1 MKNVNKIKVT
11 KQEIRT
17 YESNGRVQ
25 SWTYSEQFLKTLLG
39 REGKYEISS
48 KNANVI
54 WYELKQDSDTT
65 EETNETKVV
74 TNNFDVLESDGF
86 IVTDSVKDRID
97 NYSIEELKKY
107 AKNGKISGHTLS
119 KIDKANNE

>member
-1 MKNVNKIKVT
+1 MKTVNKIKVT

-17 YESNGRVQ
+17 YEIDGRVQ
-25 SWTYSEQFLKTLLG
+25 NWTYSEQFLKTLLG
-39 REGKYEISS
+39 RDGKYEISS
-48 KNANVI
+48 KNANVT
-54 WYELKQDSDTT
+54 WYELKQDTDTT
-65 EETNETKVV
+65 IVTNETK
-74 TNNFDVLESDGF
+74 TTSNNFDLLESEGF

-97 NYSIEELKKY
+97 NYSIEDLKEY